1 MSQNKCIQILIH
13 VEEENVQLQLWCMH
27 VLKFSPWG
35 RKALIKN
42 QVWMLLNTKMMLVLS
57 ITLSYV
63 RIFLILLIIYV
74 DDFYIIKVLMC
85 LL

>member
-35 RKALIKN
+35 RKALIKKSSLD
-42 QVWMLLNTKMMLVLS
+42 VIKYKDDAS
-57 ITLSYV
+57 TLYNFVICKNISHF
-63 RIFLILLIIYV
+63 INNL
-74 DDFYIIKVLMC
+74 C
-85 LL
+85 G